1 MTKSIFG
8 KFRKLEKKKKLQL
21 VIAVS
26 ISVVLLV
33 ALPVYAWFTHKRS
46 IALTTKINAPTQL
59 YITAGNK
66 ESVANLEMADIDVE
80 NGSYKDFVFGIGG
93 ADVQQYQIQL
103 AHTTNIPF
111 EYEIYRAK
119 SVSETEKSEA
129 VVYVSDEENKTFYYK
144 IDGNKISGHYLNQQG
159 SEILANSTL
168 HEKSYDSYGNVQK
181 NAEALYWQSDTLTV
195 IDNKD
200 PFCDYFIMP
209 GICPYTYQ
217 ASSVCLHTT
226 CPPHA
231 LPLPAL
237 FQVLTSSQVWMLHPT
252 PLPQMICCPAV
263 SGGCLSS
270 PMKLKGFYQKAALS
284 QGNGHTFFCLPQ
296 CLPDSNIP
304 PSSKVLDCS
313 LF

>member
-1 MTKSIFG
+1 MAKSILG

-33 ALPVYAWFTHKRS
+33 ALPVYAWFTHKCS

-66 ESVANLEMADIDVE
+66 ESVENLEMADIDVE

-119 SVSETEKSEA
+119 SVSETEKSTEA
-129 VVYVSDEENKTFYYK
+129 VVYVSDSDGTFYYDK
-144 IDGNKISGHYLNQQG
+144 SGDSPISGKYLNRDG
-159 SEILANSTL
+159 TEILANSTL

-181 NAEALYWQSDTLTV
+181 NSEALYWQSDTLTV

-200 PFCDYFIMP
+200 PFCDYFIIRVKWNKNVQNNKETDMV
-209 GICPYTYQ
+209 Y
-217 ASSVCLHTT
+217 
-226 CPPHA
+226 
-231 LPLPAL
+231 
-237 FQVLTSSQVWMLHPT
+237 LTVQR
-252 PLPQMICCPAV
+252 
-263 SGGCLSS
+263 
-270 PMKLKGFYQKAALS
+270 K
-284 QGNGHTFFCLPQ
+284 
-296 CLPDSNIP
+296 
-304 PSSKVLDCS
+304 
-313 LF
+313 

>member
-1 MTKSIFG
+1 MAESIFG
-8 KFRKLEKKKKLQL
+8 KFRKLEKNKKRQL

-93 ADVQQYQIQL
+93 TDVQNYQIQL

-119 SVSETEKSEA
+119 SVQEA
-129 VVYVSDEENKTFYYK
+129 DKDDDTVVYVSNEVNKTFYYN
-144 IDGNKISGHYLNQQG
+144 IDGDKISGNYLNQNG
-159 SEILANSTL
+159 SEILANNTL

-181 NAEALYWQSDTLTV
+181 NAEALYWQSVDLSVTDTE
-195 IDNKD
+195 D
-200 PFCDYFIMP
+200 PFCDYFIIRVKWNKNVQNNKETDMV
-209 GICPYTYQ
+209 Y
-217 ASSVCLHTT
+217 
-226 CPPHA
+226 
-231 LPLPAL
+231 
-237 FQVLTSSQVWMLHPT
+237 LTVQR
-252 PLPQMICCPAV
+252 
-263 SGGCLSS
+263 
-270 PMKLKGFYQKAALS
+270 K
-284 QGNGHTFFCLPQ
+284 
-296 CLPDSNIP
+296 
-304 PSSKVLDCS
+304 
-313 LF
+313 

>member
-1 MTKSIFG
+1 MTKSILG

-93 ADVQQYQIQL
+93 TDVQNYQIQL

-119 SVSETEKSEA
+119 SVQEA
-129 VVYVSDEENKTFYYK
+129 DKDDDTVVYVSNEVNKTFYYN
-144 IDGNKISGHYLNQQG
+144 IDGDKISGHYLNQQG

-181 NAEALYWQSDTLTV
+181 NAEALYWQSVDLSV
-195 IDNKD
+195 NDAEK
-200 PFCDYFIMP
+200 PFCDYFIIRVKWNDKVQNNKETDMV
-209 GICPYTYQ
+209 Y
-217 ASSVCLHTT
+217 
-226 CPPHA
+226 
-231 LPLPAL
+231 
-237 FQVLTSSQVWMLHPT
+237 LTVQR
-252 PLPQMICCPAV
+252 
-263 SGGCLSS
+263 
-270 PMKLKGFYQKAALS
+270 K
-284 QGNGHTFFCLPQ
+284 
-296 CLPDSNIP
+296 
-304 PSSKVLDCS
+304 
-313 LF
+313 

>member
-93 ADVQQYQIQL
+93 TDVQNYQIQL

-119 SVSETEKSEA
+119 SVQEA
-129 VVYVSDEENKTFYYK
+129 DKDDDTVVYVSNEVNKTFYYN
-144 IDGNKISGHYLNQQG
+144 IDGDKISGNYLNQNG
-159 SEILANSTL
+159 SEILANNTL
-168 HEKSYDSYGNVQK
+168 HQKSYDSYSNVQK
-181 NAEALYWQSDTLTV
+181 NAEALYWQSGVLPAN
-195 IDNKD
+195 DNSN
-200 PFCDYFIMP
+200 PFCDYFIIRVKWNDNVQNNKETDMV
-209 GICPYTYQ
+209 Y
-217 ASSVCLHTT
+217 
-226 CPPHA
+226 
-231 LPLPAL
+231 
-237 FQVLTSSQVWMLHPT
+237 LTVQR
-252 PLPQMICCPAV
+252 
-263 SGGCLSS
+263 
-270 PMKLKGFYQKAALS
+270 K
-284 QGNGHTFFCLPQ
+284 
-296 CLPDSNIP
+296 
-304 PSSKVLDCS
+304 
-313 LF
+313 

>member
-26 ISVVLLV
+26 LSAVLLV
-33 ALPVYAWFTHKRS
+33 ALPVYAWFTHNRS

-80 NGSYKDFVFGIGG
+80 DGRYKDFVFGIGG

-119 SVSETEKSEA
+119 SVSETEKSTEA
-129 VVYVSDEENKTFYYK
+129 VVYVSDSDGTFYYDK
-144 IDGNKISGHYLNQQG
+144 SGDSPISGKYLNRDG
-159 SEILANSTL
+159 TEILANSTL

-181 NAEALYWQSDTLTV
+181 NSEALYWQSDTLTV

-200 PFCDYFIMP
+200 PFCDYFIIRVKWNENVQNNKETDMV
-209 GICPYTYQ
+209 Y
-217 ASSVCLHTT
+217 
-226 CPPHA
+226 
-231 LPLPAL
+231 
-237 FQVLTSSQVWMLHPT
+237 LTVQR
-252 PLPQMICCPAV
+252 
-263 SGGCLSS
+263 
-270 PMKLKGFYQKAALS
+270 K
-284 QGNGHTFFCLPQ
+284 
-296 CLPDSNIP
+296 
-304 PSSKVLDCS
+304 
-313 LF
+313 

>member
-1 MTKSIFG
+1 MAENIFG
-8 KFRKLEKKKKLQL
+8 KFRKMKKKKKRQL

-26 ISVVLLV
+26 LSVVLLV

-93 ADVQQYQIQL
+93 TDVQQYQIQL

-119 SVSETEKSEA
+119 SVSETEKSAEA
-129 VVYVSDEENKTFYYK
+129 VVYVSDSDGTFYYDK
-144 IDGNKISGHYLNQQG
+144 SGDSPISGKYLNRDG

-181 NAEALYWQSDTLTV
+181 NAEALYWQSVDLSV
-195 IDNKD
+195 NDAEK
-200 PFCDYFIMP
+200 PFCDYFIIRVKWNDKVQNNKETDMV
-209 GICPYTYQ
+209 Y
-217 ASSVCLHTT
+217 
-226 CPPHA
+226 
-231 LPLPAL
+231 
-237 FQVLTSSQVWMLHPT
+237 LTVQR
-252 PLPQMICCPAV
+252 
-263 SGGCLSS
+263 
-270 PMKLKGFYQKAALS
+270 K
-284 QGNGHTFFCLPQ
+284 
-296 CLPDSNIP
+296 
-304 PSSKVLDCS
+304 
-313 LF
+313 

>member
-8 KFRKLEKKKKLQL
+8 KFRKMEKKKKLQL

-26 ISVVLLV
+26 LSVVLLV

-119 SVSETEKSEA
+119 SVQEA
-129 VVYVSDEENKTFYYK
+129 DKDNDTVVYVSNEVNKTFYYN
-144 IDGNKISGHYLNQQG
+144 IDGDKISGNYLNQNG
-159 SEILANSTL
+159 SEILANNTL
-168 HEKSYDSYGNVQK
+168 HEKSYDTYGNVQK
-181 NAEALYWQSDTLTV
+181 NAEALYWQSVDLSV
-195 IDNKD
+195 NDAEK
-200 PFCDYFIMP
+200 PFCDYFIIRVKWNSDVKNNKETDMV
-209 GICPYTYQ
+209 Y
-217 ASSVCLHTT
+217 
-226 CPPHA
+226 
-231 LPLPAL
+231 
-237 FQVLTSSQVWMLHPT
+237 LTVQR
-252 PLPQMICCPAV
+252 
-263 SGGCLSS
+263 
-270 PMKLKGFYQKAALS
+270 K
-284 QGNGHTFFCLPQ
+284 
-296 CLPDSNIP
+296 
-304 PSSKVLDCS
+304 
-313 LF
+313 

>member
-1 MTKSIFG
+1 MAKSIFG

-93 ADVQQYQIQL
+93 TDVQNYQIQL

-119 SVSETEKSEA
+119 SVQEA
-129 VVYVSDEENKTFYYK
+129 DKDDDTVVYVSNEVNKTFYYN
-144 IDGNKISGHYLNQQG
+144 IDGDKISGNYLNQNG
-159 SEILANSTL
+159 SEILANNTL
-168 HEKSYDSYGNVQK
+168 HQKSYDSYGNVQK
-181 NAEALYWQSDTLTV
+181 NSEALYWQSGVLPAN
-195 IDNKD
+195 DNSN
-200 PFCDYFIMP
+200 PFCDYFIIRVKWNDNVQNNKETDMV
-209 GICPYTYQ
+209 Y
-217 ASSVCLHTT
+217 
-226 CPPHA
+226 
-231 LPLPAL
+231 
-237 FQVLTSSQVWMLHPT
+237 LTVQR
-252 PLPQMICCPAV
+252 
-263 SGGCLSS
+263 
-270 PMKLKGFYQKAALS
+270 K
-284 QGNGHTFFCLPQ
+284 
-296 CLPDSNIP
+296 
-304 PSSKVLDCS
+304 
-313 LF
+313 

>member
-1 MTKSIFG
+1 MAESIFG

-26 ISVVLLV
+26 LSVVLLV

-80 NGSYKDFVFGIGG
+80 DGTYKDFVFGIGG
-93 ADVQQYQIQL
+93 TDVQQYQIQL

-119 SVSETEKSEA
+119 SVQEA
-129 VVYVSDEENKTFYYK
+129 DKDDDTVVYVSDEENKTFYYK

-168 HEKSYDSYGNVQK
+168 HEKSYDTYSNVQK
-181 NAEALYWQSDTLTV
+181 NAEALYWQSVDLSV
-195 IDNKD
+195 NDAEK
-200 PFCDYFIMP
+200 PFCDYFIIRVKWNDKVQNNKETDMV
-209 GICPYTYQ
+209 Y
-217 ASSVCLHTT
+217 
-226 CPPHA
+226 
-231 LPLPAL
+231 
-237 FQVLTSSQVWMLHPT
+237 LTVQR
-252 PLPQMICCPAV
+252 
-263 SGGCLSS
+263 
-270 PMKLKGFYQKAALS
+270 K
-284 QGNGHTFFCLPQ
+284 
-296 CLPDSNIP
+296 
-304 PSSKVLDCS
+304 
-313 LF
+313 

>member
-1 MTKSIFG
+1 MAESIFG
-8 KFRKLEKKKKLQL
+8 KFRKMKKKKKRQL

-26 ISVVLLV
+26 LSVVLLV

-46 IALTTKINAPTQL
+46 VALTTKINAPTQL

-119 SVSETEKSEA
+119 RVQEA
-129 VVYVSDEENKTFYYK
+129 DNDDDTVVYVSNEVNKTFYYN
-144 IDGNKISGHYLNQQG
+144 IDGDKISGNYLNQNG

-181 NAEALYWQSDTLTV
+181 NAEALYWQSSDLSVTDTE
-195 IDNKD
+195 D
-200 PFCDYFIMP
+200 PFCDYFIIRVKWNDKVQNNKETDMV
-209 GICPYTYQ
+209 Y
-217 ASSVCLHTT
+217 
-226 CPPHA
+226 
-231 LPLPAL
+231 
-237 FQVLTSSQVWMLHPT
+237 LTVQR
-252 PLPQMICCPAV
+252 
-263 SGGCLSS
+263 
-270 PMKLKGFYQKAALS
+270 K
-284 QGNGHTFFCLPQ
+284 
-296 CLPDSNIP
+296 
-304 PSSKVLDCS
+304 
-313 LF
+313 

>member
-1 MTKSIFG
+1 MAESIFG

-26 ISVVLLV
+26 LSVVLLV

-80 NGSYKDFVFGIGG
+80 DGSYKDFVFGIGG

-119 SVSETEKSEA
+119 SVQEA
-129 VVYVSDEENKTFYYK
+129 DKDDDTVVYVSNEVNKTFYYN
-144 IDGNKISGHYLNQQG
+144 IDGDKISGNYLNQNG

-181 NAEALYWQSDTLTV
+181 NAEALYWQS
-195 IDNKD
+195 IDLSVNDAEK
-200 PFCDYFIMP
+200 PFCDYFIIRVKWNDKVQNNKETDMV
-209 GICPYTYQ
+209 Y
-217 ASSVCLHTT
+217 
-226 CPPHA
+226 
-231 LPLPAL
+231 
-237 FQVLTSSQVWMLHPT
+237 LTVQR
-252 PLPQMICCPAV
+252 
-263 SGGCLSS
+263 
-270 PMKLKGFYQKAALS
+270 K
-284 QGNGHTFFCLPQ
+284 
-296 CLPDSNIP
+296 
-304 PSSKVLDCS
+304 
-313 LF
+313 

>member
-1 MTKSIFG
+1 MTKSIFE

-103 AHTTNIPF
+103 AHTTNILF

-181 NAEALYWQSDTLTV
+181 NA
-195 IDNKD
+195 
-200 PFCDYFIMP
+200 
-209 GICPYTYQ
+209 
-217 ASSVCLHTT
+217 
-226 CPPHA
+226 
-231 LPLPAL
+231 
-237 FQVLTSSQVWMLHPT
+237 
-252 PLPQMICCPAV
+252 
-263 SGGCLSS
+263 
-270 PMKLKGFYQKAALS
+270 
-284 QGNGHTFFCLPQ
+284 
-296 CLPDSNIP
+296 
-304 PSSKVLDCS
+304 
-313 LF
+313 

>member
-46 IALTTKINAPTQL
+46 IALTTKAPTQL

-159 SEILANSTL
+159 SEILADSTL

-181 NAEALYWQSDTLTV
+181 NAEALYWQSDGLSV
-195 IDNKD
+195 NDAEN
-200 PFCDYFIMP
+200 PFCDYFIIRVKWNDKVQNNKETDMV
-209 GICPYTYQ
+209 Y
-217 ASSVCLHTT
+217 
-226 CPPHA
+226 
-231 LPLPAL
+231 
-237 FQVLTSSQVWMLHPT
+237 LTVQR
-252 PLPQMICCPAV
+252 
-263 SGGCLSS
+263 
-270 PMKLKGFYQKAALS
+270 K
-284 QGNGHTFFCLPQ
+284 
-296 CLPDSNIP
+296 
-304 PSSKVLDCS
+304 
-313 LF
+313 

>member
-119 SVSETEKSEA
+119 SVSETEKSAED
-129 VVYVSDEENKTFYYK
+129 VVYVSDSDGTFYYDK
-144 IDGNKISGHYLNQQG
+144 SGDSPISGKYLNRDG
-159 SEILANSTL
+159 TEILANSTL

-181 NAEALYWQSDTLTV
+181 NSEALYWQSDGLSV
-195 IDNKD
+195 NDAEN
-200 PFCDYFIMP
+200 PFCDYFIIRVKWNDKVQNNKETDMV
-209 GICPYTYQ
+209 Y
-217 ASSVCLHTT
+217 
-226 CPPHA
+226 
-231 LPLPAL
+231 
-237 FQVLTSSQVWMLHPT
+237 LTVQR
-252 PLPQMICCPAV
+252 
-263 SGGCLSS
+263 
-270 PMKLKGFYQKAALS
+270 K
-284 QGNGHTFFCLPQ
+284 
-296 CLPDSNIP
+296 
-304 PSSKVLDCS
+304 
-313 LF
+313 

>member
-8 KFRKLEKKKKLQL
+8 KFRKLEKKKRLQL

-119 SVSETEKSEA
+119 SVSETEKSAEA
-129 VVYVSDEENKTFYYK
+129 VVYVSDSDGTFYYDK
-144 IDGNKISGHYLNQQG
+144 SGDSPISGKYLNRNG
-159 SEILANSTL
+159 TEILANSTL

-181 NAEALYWQSDTLTV
+181 NSEALYWKSDTLTV

-200 PFCDYFIMP
+200 PFCDYFIIRVKWNKNVQNNKETDMV
-209 GICPYTYQ
+209 Y
-217 ASSVCLHTT
+217 
-226 CPPHA
+226 
-231 LPLPAL
+231 
-237 FQVLTSSQVWMLHPT
+237 LTVQR
-252 PLPQMICCPAV
+252 
-263 SGGCLSS
+263 
-270 PMKLKGFYQKAALS
+270 K
-284 QGNGHTFFCLPQ
+284 
-296 CLPDSNIP
+296 
-304 PSSKVLDCS
+304 
-313 LF
+313 

>member
-1 MTKSIFG
+1 MAESIFG
-8 KFRKLEKKKKLQL
+8 KFRKMKKKKKRQL

-26 ISVVLLV
+26 LSVVLLV

-93 ADVQQYQIQL
+93 TDVQTYQIQL

-119 SVSETEKSEA
+119 SVSKTEKSAEA
-129 VVYVSDEENKTFYYK
+129 VVYVSDSDDTFYYDK
-144 IDGNKISGHYLNQQG
+144 AGDNPISGKYLNRDG

-181 NAEALYWQSDTLTV
+181 NAEALYWQSDGLSV
-195 IDNKD
+195 NDAEN
-200 PFCDYFIMP
+200 PFCDYFIIRVKWNDKVQNNKETDMV
-209 GICPYTYQ
+209 Y
-217 ASSVCLHTT
+217 
-226 CPPHA
+226 
-231 LPLPAL
+231 
-237 FQVLTSSQVWMLHPT
+237 LTVQR
-252 PLPQMICCPAV
+252 
-263 SGGCLSS
+263 
-270 PMKLKGFYQKAALS
+270 K
-284 QGNGHTFFCLPQ
+284 
-296 CLPDSNIP
+296 
-304 PSSKVLDCS
+304 
-313 LF
+313 

>member
-1 MTKSIFG
+1 MAESIFG
-8 KFRKLEKKKKLQL
+8 KFRKMEKKKKRQL

-26 ISVVLLV
+26 LSVVLLV

-119 SVSETEKSEA
+119 SVQEA
-129 VVYVSDEENKTFYYK
+129 DKDDDTVVYVSNEVNKTFYYN
-144 IDGNKISGHYLNQQG
+144 IDGDKISGNYLNQNG

-168 HEKSYDSYGNVQK
+168 HEKSYDTYSNVQK
-181 NAEALYWQSDTLTV
+181 NAEALYWQSVDLSV
-195 IDNKD
+195 NDAEK
-200 PFCDYFIMP
+200 PFCDYFIIRVKWNDKVQNNKETDMV
-209 GICPYTYQ
+209 Y
-217 ASSVCLHTT
+217 
-226 CPPHA
+226 
-231 LPLPAL
+231 
-237 FQVLTSSQVWMLHPT
+237 LTVQR
-252 PLPQMICCPAV
+252 
-263 SGGCLSS
+263 
-270 PMKLKGFYQKAALS
+270 K
-284 QGNGHTFFCLPQ
+284 
-296 CLPDSNIP
+296 
-304 PSSKVLDCS
+304 
-313 LF
+313 

>member
-21 VIAVS
+21 VIAVVL
-26 ISVVLLV
+26 SVVLLV

-119 SVSETEKSEA
+119 DVPEA
-129 VVYVSDEENKTFYYK
+129 DKNNDTVVYVSDEENKTFYYK
-144 IDGNKISGHYLNQQG
+144 IDGSKISGHYLNQQG

-168 HEKSYDSYGNVQK
+168 HEKSYDTYSNVQK
-181 NAEALYWQSDTLTV
+181 NAEALYWQSDALTV

-200 PFCDYFIMP
+200 PFCDYFIIRVKWNENVQDNKETDMV
-209 GICPYTYQ
+209 Y
-217 ASSVCLHTT
+217 
-226 CPPHA
+226 
-231 LPLPAL
+231 
-237 FQVLTSSQVWMLHPT
+237 LTVQR
-252 PLPQMICCPAV
+252 
-263 SGGCLSS
+263 
-270 PMKLKGFYQKAALS
+270 K
-284 QGNGHTFFCLPQ
+284 
-296 CLPDSNIP
+296 
-304 PSSKVLDCS
+304 
-313 LF
+313 

>member
-1 MTKSIFG
+1 M
-8 KFRKLEKKKKLQL
+8 
-21 VIAVS
+21 
-26 ISVVLLV
+26 VLLV

-80 NGSYKDFVFGIGG
+80 NDSYKDFVFGIGG

-159 SEILANSTL
+159 S
-168 HEKSYDSYGNVQK
+168 
-181 NAEALYWQSDTLTV
+181 V

-200 PFCDYFIMP
+200 PFCDYFIIRVKWNDKVQNNKETDMV
-209 GICPYTYQ
+209 Y
-217 ASSVCLHTT
+217 
-226 CPPHA
+226 
-231 LPLPAL
+231 
-237 FQVLTSSQVWMLHPT
+237 LTVQR
-252 PLPQMICCPAV
+252 
-263 SGGCLSS
+263 
-270 PMKLKGFYQKAALS
+270 K
-284 QGNGHTFFCLPQ
+284 
-296 CLPDSNIP
+296 
-304 PSSKVLDCS
+304 
-313 LF
+313 

>member
-8 KFRKLEKKKKLQL
+8 KFRKLEKKKKRQL

-26 ISVVLLV
+26 LSVVLLV

-119 SVSETEKSEA
+119 SVQEA
-129 VVYVSDEENKTFYYK
+129 DKDDDTVVYVSNEVNKTFYYN
-144 IDGNKISGHYLNQQG
+144 IDGDKISGNYLNQNG
-159 SEILANSTL
+159 SEILANNTL
-168 HEKSYDSYGNVQK
+168 HEKSYDTYSNVQK
-181 NAEALYWQSDTLTV
+181 NAEALYWQSDGLSV
-195 IDNKD
+195 NDAEN
-200 PFCDYFIMP
+200 PFCDYFIIRVKWNDKVQNNKETDMV
-209 GICPYTYQ
+209 Y
-217 ASSVCLHTT
+217 
-226 CPPHA
+226 
-231 LPLPAL
+231 
-237 FQVLTSSQVWMLHPT
+237 LTVQR
-252 PLPQMICCPAV
+252 
-263 SGGCLSS
+263 
-270 PMKLKGFYQKAALS
+270 K
-284 QGNGHTFFCLPQ
+284 
-296 CLPDSNIP
+296 
-304 PSSKVLDCS
+304 
-313 LF
+313 

>member
-66 ESVANLEMADIDVE
+66 ESVANLEMADIDV
-80 NGSYKDFVFGIGG
+80 
-93 ADVQQYQIQL
+93 QQYQIQL

-119 SVSETEKSEA
+119 SVSETEKSTEA
-129 VVYVSDEENKTFYYK
+129 VVYVSDSDGTFYYDK
-144 IDGNKISGHYLNQQG
+144 SGDSPISGKYLNRDG
-159 SEILANSTL
+159 TEILANSTL

-181 NAEALYWQSDTLTV
+181 NSEALYWQSDGLSV
-195 IDNKD
+195 NDAEN
-200 PFCDYFIMP
+200 PFCDYFIIRVKWNENVQNNKETDMV
-209 GICPYTYQ
+209 Y
-217 ASSVCLHTT
+217 
-226 CPPHA
+226 
-231 LPLPAL
+231 
-237 FQVLTSSQVWMLHPT
+237 LTVQR
-252 PLPQMICCPAV
+252 
-263 SGGCLSS
+263 
-270 PMKLKGFYQKAALS
+270 K
-284 QGNGHTFFCLPQ
+284 
-296 CLPDSNIP
+296 
-304 PSSKVLDCS
+304 
-313 LF
+313 

>member
-1 MTKSIFG
+1 MAESIFG
-8 KFRKLEKKKKLQL
+8 KFRKMEKKKKRQL

-26 ISVVLLV
+26 LSVVLLV

-119 SVSETEKSEA
+119 SVQEA
-129 VVYVSDEENKTFYYK
+129 DKDDDTVVYVSNEVNKTFYYN
-144 IDGNKISGHYLNQQG
+144 IDGDKISGNYLNQNG

-168 HEKSYDSYGNVQK
+168 HEKSYDTYSNVQK
-181 NAEALYWQSDTLTV
+181 NAEALYWQSVALSVNDAEE
-195 IDNKD
+195 
-200 PFCDYFIMP
+200 PFCDYFIIRVKWNDKVQNNKETDMV
-209 GICPYTYQ
+209 Y
-217 ASSVCLHTT
+217 
-226 CPPHA
+226 
-231 LPLPAL
+231 
-237 FQVLTSSQVWMLHPT
+237 LTVQR
-252 PLPQMICCPAV
+252 
-263 SGGCLSS
+263 
-270 PMKLKGFYQKAALS
+270 K
-284 QGNGHTFFCLPQ
+284 
-296 CLPDSNIP
+296 
-304 PSSKVLDCS
+304 
-313 LF
+313 

>member
-8 KFRKLEKKKKLQL
+8 KFRKLEKKKKRQL

-93 ADVQQYQIQL
+93 TDVQNYQIQL

-119 SVSETEKSEA
+119 SVQEA
-129 VVYVSDEENKTFYYK
+129 DKDDDTVVYVSNEVNKTFYYN
-144 IDGNKISGHYLNQQG
+144 IDGDKISGNYLNQNG

-168 HEKSYDSYGNVQK
+168 HEKSYDTYSNVQK
-181 NAEALYWQSDTLTV
+181 NAEALYWQSDGLSV
-195 IDNKD
+195 NDAEN
-200 PFCDYFIMP
+200 PFCDYFIIRVKWNKKVQNNKETDMV
-209 GICPYTYQ
+209 Y
-217 ASSVCLHTT
+217 
-226 CPPHA
+226 
-231 LPLPAL
+231 
-237 FQVLTSSQVWMLHPT
+237 LTVQR
-252 PLPQMICCPAV
+252 
-263 SGGCLSS
+263 
-270 PMKLKGFYQKAALS
+270 K
-284 QGNGHTFFCLPQ
+284 
-296 CLPDSNIP
+296 
-304 PSSKVLDCS
+304 
-313 LF
+313 

>member
-21 VIAVS
+21 VIAVAL
-26 ISVVLLV
+26 SVVLLV

-59 YITAGNK
+59 YITAGR
-66 ESVANLEMADIDVE
+66 
-80 NGSYKDFVFGIGG
+80 

-159 SEILANSTL
+159 SEILADSTL

-181 NAEALYWQSDTLTV
+181 NSEALYWQSDGLSV
-195 IDNKD
+195 NDAEN
-200 PFCDYFIMP
+200 PFCDYFIIRVKWNKNVQNNKETDMV
-209 GICPYTYQ
+209 Y
-217 ASSVCLHTT
+217 
-226 CPPHA
+226 
-231 LPLPAL
+231 
-237 FQVLTSSQVWMLHPT
+237 LTVQR
-252 PLPQMICCPAV
+252 
-263 SGGCLSS
+263 
-270 PMKLKGFYQKAALS
+270 K
-284 QGNGHTFFCLPQ
+284 
-296 CLPDSNIP
+296 
-304 PSSKVLDCS
+304 
-313 LF
+313 

>member
-129 VVYVSDEENKTFYYK
+129 VVYVSDEENKTSLLQELYRM
-144 IDGNKISGHYLNQQG
+144 INCL
-159 SEILANSTL
+159 STL
-168 HEKSYDSYGNVQK
+168 ERALILLWLEEKSYQEIATILGISRNNV
-181 NAEALYWQSDTLTV
+181 
-195 IDNKD
+195 
-200 PFCDYFIMP
+200 
-209 GICPYTYQ
+209 
-217 ASSVCLHTT
+217 
-226 CPPHA
+226 
-231 LPLPAL
+231 
-237 FQVLTSSQVWMLHPT
+237 
-252 PLPQMICCPAV
+252 AV
-263 SGGCLSS
+263 KLNRIKE
-270 PMKLKGFYQKAALS
+270 KLKKM
-284 QGNGHTFFCLPQ
+284 
-296 CLPDSNIP
+296 SN
-304 PSSKVLDCS
+304 D
-313 LF
+313 